1 MTAKLHLGRPEG
13 LGLLRDMLR
22 IYRQSNQDLTAFRDL
37 WLAHP
42 VGKHI
47 VHYEDLVRDPQSVLA
62 GIERYWS
69 LPASGVTELL
79 KRKYTRLGD
88 RSLAEHKATEA
99 LWKETGRD
107 AD

>member
-1 MTAKLHLGRPEG
+1 V
-13 LGLLRDMLR
+13 
-22 IYRQSNQDLTAFRDL
+22 
-37 WLAHP
+37 AHP
-42 VGKHI
+42 GDKHI
-47 VHYEDLVRDPQSVLA
+47 VHYEDLLRDPAGVLA
-62 GIERYWS
+62 GVERYWS

-88 RSLAEHKATEA
+88 QSLAEHEATKA